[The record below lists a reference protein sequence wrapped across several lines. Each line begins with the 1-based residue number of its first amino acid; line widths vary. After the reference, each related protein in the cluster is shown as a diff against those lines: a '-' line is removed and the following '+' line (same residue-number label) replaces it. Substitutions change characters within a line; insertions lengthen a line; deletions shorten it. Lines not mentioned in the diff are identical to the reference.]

1 MRLERIASARLA
13 ELAASRACL
22 EDDIRP
28 TALPRLASV
37 LADGTT
43 GRLALRLQL
52 EAGPES
58 WPVIGLR
65 AAGTLQLV
73 CQRCLGPVPWP
84 LEIEARLTVVPD
96 EAAAEAL
103 AEPFDSVLLDAD
115 GALCL
120 RTMIEDEVLAVMPL
134 APLHDDRN
142 ECRPEHAEVPGEV
155 ADQEA
160 AGETTRPFAGLR
172 ILQAEA
178 ARNGK

>member
-13 ELAASRACL
+13 ELATSRACL
-22 EDDIRP
+22 EDEVRP
-28 TALPRLASV
+28 AALPRLAGV
-37 LADGTT
+37 LVDGTD
-43 GRLALRLQL
+43 GRLALRLQF

-58 WPVIGLR
+58 RPVVELR
-65 AAGTLQLV
+65 LAGTLQLV

-96 EAAAEAL
+96 EAAAEML

-134 APLHDDRN
+134 APLHDERN
-142 ECRPEHAEVPGEV
+142 ECRPAHAEVPGEV

-160 AGETTRPFAGLR
+160 AGETARPFAGLR

-178 ARNGK
+178 AKSGK